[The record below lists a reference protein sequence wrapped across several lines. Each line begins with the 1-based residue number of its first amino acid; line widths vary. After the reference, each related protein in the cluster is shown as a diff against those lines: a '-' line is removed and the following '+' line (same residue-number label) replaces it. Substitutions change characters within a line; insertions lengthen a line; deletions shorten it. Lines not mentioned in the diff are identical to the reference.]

1 LTQCA
6 GARISD
12 RPELLQICRLPPKS
26 FSRGALPIEHGDE
39 LARYSKAFRPKRP
52 MAALEAPITVI

>member
-1 LTQCA
+1 LSLA
-6 GARISD
+6 AEI
-12 RPELLQICRLPPKS
+12 I
-26 FSRGALPIEHGDE
+26 FSRAPPIEHGDE